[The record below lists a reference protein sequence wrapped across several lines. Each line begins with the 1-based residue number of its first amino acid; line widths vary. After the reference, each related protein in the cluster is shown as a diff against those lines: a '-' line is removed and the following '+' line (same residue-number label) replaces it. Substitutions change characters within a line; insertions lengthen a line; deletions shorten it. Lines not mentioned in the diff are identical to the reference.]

1 MQGHGHL
8 SQLPLCVRG
17 TPLAAVLPLA
27 LLAAC
32 GEEPAAQTAPEQVVT
47 PEPIETLPAPDQA
60 LLTEKYAEACPDEE
74 PINTAMCKRAG
85 MGSPDVVCEF
95 GLGDD
100 EYLRNEATLTAG
112 EGEWAFAD
120 PENVCVG

>member
-1 MQGHGHL
+1 MPFKN
-8 SQLPLCVRG
+8 SII
-17 TPLAAVLPLA
+17 LAASLG
-27 LLAAC
+27 LAAA
-32 GEEPAAQTAPEQVVT
+32 PVAAQTAPEQVVT

-60 LLTEKYAEACPDEE
+60 LLTAKYAEACPEDEAV
-74 PINTAMCKRAG
+74 NTAMCKRAG

-100 EYLRNEATLTAG
+100 EYLRNKATLTAG
-112 EGEWAFAD
+112 EGEWTFAD

>member
-1 MQGHGHL
+1 MQHIQSL
-8 SQLPLCVRG
+8 KRK
-17 TPLAAVLPLA
+17 
-27 LLAAC
+27 
-32 GEEPAAQTAPEQVVT
+32 QT
-47 PEPIETLPAPDQA
+47 
-60 LLTEKYAEACPDEE
+60 TEKYAEACPDEE

-100 EYLRNEATLTAG
+100 EYLRNKATLTAG
-112 EGEWAFAD
+112 EGEWTFAD

>member
-1 MQGHGHL
+1 
-8 SQLPLCVRG
+8 VNK
-17 TPLAAVLPLA
+17 LALLLPLA
-27 LLAAC
+27 LLTAC
-32 GEEPAAQTAPEQVVT
+32 GEEPAAQTAPEQVAT

-60 LLTEKYAEACPDEE
+60 LFSAKYAEACPDEE
-74 PINTAMCKRAG
+74 AVNTAVCKRAG
-85 MGSPDVVCEF
+85 LGSPDVVCEF

-100 EYLRNEATLTAG
+100 EYLRNKATLTAG

>member
-1 MQGHGHL
+1 MNK
-8 SQLPLCVRG
+8 
-17 TPLAAVLPLA
+17 LALLLPLA
-27 LLAAC
+27 LLTAC
-32 GEEPAAQTAPEQVVT
+32 GEEPAAQTAPEQVAT
-47 PEPIETLPAPDQA
+47 RAPIETLPAPDQA
-60 LLTEKYAEACPDEE
+60 LFSAKYAEACPDEE
-74 PINTAMCKRAG
+74 AVNTAVCKRAG
-85 MGSPDVVCEF
+85 LGSPDVVCDF

>member
-1 MQGHGHL
+1 MIKTI
-8 SQLPLCVRG
+8 PA
-17 TPLAAVLPLA
+17 LAALA

-32 GEEPAAQTAPEQVVT
+32 GNEPAEQPVAEVAT
-47 PEPIETLPAPDQA
+47 PEPVETLPAPDQE
-60 LLTEKYAEACPDEE
+60 LFSVKYAEACPDEK
-74 PINTAMCKRAG
+74 PVNTAVCKRSG

-100 EYLRNEATLTAG
+100 EYLRKKATLTAG

>member
-1 MQGHGHL
+1 MKKFAL
-8 SQLPLCVRG
+8 L
-17 TPLAAVLPLA
+17 LPLA

-32 GEEPAAQTAPEQVVT
+32 GEEPAPQPVDEAAAPVAEAA
-47 PEPIETLPAPDQA
+47 PSLPAPDQA
-60 LLTEKYAEACPDEE
+60 LFTAKYAEACPDEE

-100 EYLRNEATLTAG
+100 EYLRNKATLIAG
-112 EGEWAFAD
+112 EGEWTFAD

>member
-1 MQGHGHL
+1 MKNFAL
-8 SQLPLCVRG
+8 L
-17 TPLAAVLPLA
+17 LPLA

-32 GEEPAAQTAPEQVVT
+32 GEEPAAEPAPSEVAT

-60 LLTEKYAEACPDEE
+60 LFTAKYAEACPSEE
-74 PINTAMCKRAG
+74 AVNTAVCKRAG
-85 MGSPDVVCEF
+85 LGSEDVICEF

-100 EYLRNEATLTAG
+100 EYLRNKATLTAG
-112 EGEWAFAD
+112 EGDWTFAD